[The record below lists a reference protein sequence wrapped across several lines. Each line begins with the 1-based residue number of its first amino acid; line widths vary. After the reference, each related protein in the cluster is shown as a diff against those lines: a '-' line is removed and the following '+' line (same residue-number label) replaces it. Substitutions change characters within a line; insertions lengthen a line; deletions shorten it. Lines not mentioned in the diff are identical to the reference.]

1 MTNEKQGAAEWLR
14 GIVGESYRKD
24 SYPSCAGITKTFF
37 GVKCQE
43 MHTCGSCI
51 LAMFTA
57 IADRID
63 AERALPEGVEWPRFE
78 DGELVGIGDE
88 VSVEGET
95 WEVRYII
102 LRSECWA
109 LKVDRDYQ
117 TAIVRGNYGERVKRP
132 TPKVL
137 GADGAP
143 IEVGDTVYCDGEDDP
158 LKVESFDDPGC
169 VYLTSV
175 KDSDGTYY
183 TVEPSRLS
191 HERPDSWERIEEDA
205 AKRVCE
211 YAGAKKSVVDADRCT
226 CIDCPYDVPGPH
238 TDAGCHE
245 RMRLDLVRRAK
256 ALAKAGE

>member
-24 SYPSCAGITKTFF
+24 SYPSCTGITKTFF

-63 AERALPEGVEWPRFE
+63 AERALPEGIEWPRFE
-78 DGELVGIGDE
+78 DGELVKIGDE
-88 VSVEGET
+88 IEFD
-95 WEVRYII
+95 
-102 LRSECWA
+102 SEA
-109 LKVDRDYQ
+109 AKVLNVAFSADRFSLFAD
-117 TAIVRGNYGERVKRP
+117 TATASGQVYGDLGERVNRP
-132 TPKVL
+132 APKVL
-137 GADGAP
+137 GADGEP

-211 YAGAKKSVVDADRCT
+211 YAGAKKSVVDADRYT
-226 CIDCPYDVPGPH
+226 CLECPYDEPGPH
-238 TDAGCHE
+238 TDAGCNE